1 MRLTRR
7 LLTLLFAPLLA
18 LILAPALGTGSAFAV
33 PQVKTISIADAR
45 SLPVGTVVTVAGSV
59 TTPSGAFE
67 SSFGDK
73 GFGLQDKTAGIY
85 VSLQSDVH
93 AYPRQRA
100 HITGTLRDSSGLL
113 TLVPADPSD
122 VELGHKGRAVKPER
136 VGTAAVSE
144 ATEGRLVKVVGRIT
158 QGPTSDLP
166 YGYKLSVDDGSGPVQ
181 VFVNVQTGID
191 VSSLRL
197 GQTVRVVGFSSQF
210 GTHYEIDPRSP
221 HDIAALEKVV
231 QPL

>member
-1 MRLTRR
+1 MGLTRR
-7 LLTLLFAPLLA
+7 LLSLLFAPLLA
-18 LILAPALGTGSAFAV
+18 LMAAPALGAGSAFAL
-33 PQVKTISIADAR
+33 PQVKTVSIAQAR
-45 SLPVGTVVTVAGSV
+45 SLPVGTVVTVKGAV

-73 GFGLQDKTAGIY
+73 GFGLQDKTAGLY

-93 AYPRQRA
+93 AYPCQRA
-100 HITGTLRDSSGLL
+100 RITGTLRDSSGLL

-122 VELGHKGRAVKPER
+122 VELRPGGRAVKPER
-136 VGTAAVSE
+136 VGTAAVAE
-144 ATEGRLVKVVGRIT
+144 ATEGRLVKVVGRIS

-166 YGYKLSVDDGSGPVQ
+166 YGYKLSVDDGSGPVL

-191 VSSLRL
+191 VSGLKQ
-197 GQTVRVVGFSSQF
+197 GQRVRVVGFSSQF

-221 HDIAALEKVV
+221 HDIAVV
-231 QPL
+231 GAK

>member
-1 MRLTRR
+1 MGLARR

-18 LILAPALGTGSAFAV
+18 LMLAPAPATGAAFAV
-33 PQVKTISIADAR
+33 PQAKTISIAQAR
-45 SLPVGTVVTVAGSV
+45 SLPVGTVVTVDGSV

-93 AYPRQRA
+93 AHPCEHAR
-100 HITGTLRDSSGLL
+100 ITGTLRDSSGLL

-122 VELGHKGRAVKPER
+122 VELGPGGPAVKPHR
-136 VGTAAVSE
+136 VGTAAVGE
-144 ATEGRLVKVVGRIT
+144 VTEGRLVKIVGRII

-166 YGYKLSVDDGSGPVQ
+166 YGYKLSVDDGSGPVL

-191 VSSLRL
+191 VSGLKP

-221 HDIAALEKVV
+221 HDIAVV
-231 QPL
+231 GAK